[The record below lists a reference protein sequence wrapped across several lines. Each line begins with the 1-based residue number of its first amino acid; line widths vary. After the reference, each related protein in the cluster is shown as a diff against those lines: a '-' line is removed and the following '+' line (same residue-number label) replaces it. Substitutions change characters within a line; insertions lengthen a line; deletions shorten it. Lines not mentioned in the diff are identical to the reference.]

1 MSIIS
6 VVARS
11 TSLKCEGLIGISM
24 FLFICTIHFHPS
36 AADGQFLKQVIKN
49 RPCSVNQPIL
59 DYLNQAE
66 AHRIPYRHMGS
77 LESHFLVNY
86 IFTRPTLRPCAP
98 KINTMLYLYI
108 YFKVVL
114 AEALYQLLMTF

>member
-1 MSIIS
+1 
-6 VVARS
+6 
-11 TSLKCEGLIGISM
+11 M

-36 AADGQFLKQVIKN
+36 AANGQFLKQVIKN

-66 AHRIPYRHMGS
+66 AHRIPYRHTGVARIN
-77 LESHFLVNY
+77 FLVN
-86 IFTRPTLRPCAP
+86 ISTRPTLRPCAP
-98 KINTMLYLYI
+98 KINTVLYLCI
-108 YFKVVL
+108 YFKIFL